1 MINDEAAAAEETAV
15 DSDPAPDAAGW
26 TVPLRPRGRR
36 GNWTVLPPRRAL
48 IICHSGS
55 VVIDPGGPN
64 VLWVMGDSVRVHH

>member
-36 GNWTVLPPRRAL
+36 GN
-48 IICHSGS
+48 
-55 VVIDPGGPN
+55 
-64 VLWVMGDSVRVHH
+64 